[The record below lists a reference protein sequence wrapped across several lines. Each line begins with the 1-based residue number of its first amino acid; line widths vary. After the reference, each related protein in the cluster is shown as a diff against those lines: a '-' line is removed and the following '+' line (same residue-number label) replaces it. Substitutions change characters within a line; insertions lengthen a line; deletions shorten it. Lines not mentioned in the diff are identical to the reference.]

1 MKKLAILFLLATV
14 LVSFTFAQVTVK
26 GGLDLNNVGEAND
39 TTSNVNKRDIQL
51 YTEFVGTAK
60 TDLGPGAI
68 GAELSL
74 GTALSFQD
82 KNTTTSAYK
91 EHGDIYLKG
100 FYELPAGPGT
110 LGIALSLWSPSFG
123 GLHFNVGY
131 TGLAAGP
138 VVLGFDVEYDFNTLG
153 QNDKTPKE
161 AAAFGEGGSKE
172 GVPDDIILKVTADFA
187 FGLSITYK
195 FDYAIAD
202 TTATANGATGNVKG
216 YIKEIA
222 YLDIAYALPSI
233 PLKVGVELSGTGG
246 FARDGTNVDTKQAFF
261 GSGYAGINAT
271 GGAADPGL
279 NIKPYAEYAITEK
292 VKAGAFVAVK
302 KLGTDKEK
310 NGTTDS
316 NGAAKAWDIELNPGL
331 WISYSF

>member
-26 GGLDLNNVGEAND
+26 GGLDLNNLGEGND
-39 TTSNVNKRDIQL
+39 GKRDIQL

-82 KNTTTSAYK
+82 VGGSAYGT
-91 EHGDIYLKG
+91 HGDIYLKG

-110 LGIALSLWSPSFG
+110 LGIALSTWPNFD

-153 QNDKTPKE
+153 TNDQGKKAVFGDGASGAS
-161 AAAFGEGGSKE
+161 AADKVA
-172 GVPDDIILKVTADFA
+172 LKVTAGFG
-187 FGLSITYK
+187 FGLDITYK
-195 FDYAIAD
+195 FVYVIRD
-202 TTATANGATGNVKG
+202 NGTRKSF
-216 YIKEIA
+216 IEEIA
-222 YLDIAYALPSI
+222 YLDIAYTLGGI
-233 PLKVGVELSGTGG
+233 PLKLGAELSGTGG
-246 FARDGTNVDTKQAFF
+246 YYLEGDTKQGMF
-261 GSGYAGINAT
+261 GNGRALDETPGIT
-271 GGAADPGL
+271 
-279 NIKPYAEYAITEK
+279 IKPYAEYAISEK
-292 VKAGAFVAVK
+292 VKAGAFFKVQ

-310 NGTTDS
+310 NGTMDTS
-316 NGAAKAWDIELNPGL
+316 GNLKAYDIEFSPGL

>member
-26 GGLDLNNVGEAND
+26 GGLDFNNVGEGND
-39 TTSNVNKRDIQL
+39 LKRDTQL

-74 GTALSFQD
+74 GTAISFD
-82 KNTTTSAYK
+82 DTTGTDSAYV

-110 LGIALSLWSPSFG
+110 LGFALSTWKDFG
-123 GLHFNVGY
+123 ALHLNVGY

-138 VVLGFDVEYDFNTLG
+138 AVLGFDVEYDFNTWG
-153 QNDKTPKE
+153 RNSDGDKK
-161 AAAFGEGGSKE
+161 AAFGERKDIAK
-172 GVPDDIILKVTADFA
+172 PDELVLKVTADFA
-187 FGLSITYK
+187 FGLSIVYK
-195 FDYAIAD
+195 FDYVLAD
-202 TTATANGATGNVKG
+202 VKGIGSAQTNNLKG

-222 YLDIAYALPSI
+222 YLDIAYTLPSI
-233 PLKVGVELSGTGG
+233 PLKFGAELSGTGG
-246 FARDGTNVDTKQAFF
+246 FYWEAGSADSKQGLF
-261 GSGYAGINAT
+261 GNGYSGATDAGLAS
-271 GGAADPGL
+271 GPGIT
-279 NIKPYAEYAITEK
+279 IKPYAEYTITEK
-292 VKAGAFVAVK
+292 VKAGAFFKVQ

-310 NGTTDS
+310 NGNS
-316 NGAAKAWDIELNPGL
+316 AKNEAWGIELSPGI
-331 WISYSF
+331 WVSYAF